1 MPENKIRYGLK
12 NVHYAIATIAADN
25 TATYGTPKPF
35 PGAVS
40 LALDPQGENTPF
52 YADDIA
58 YWIGASNTG
67 YSGDLEMALVTDD
80 FEKDVLGALPDNKGV
95 MIEDVNAQAVHFA
108 LLFQVA
114 GDAKATRHVLYN
126 CTATRPQAGGQTKG
140 ETVEPQTQTT
150 TITATSIHIA
160 DLDKDISKAKTTSE
174 TDETVYNEWFNSV
187 YQPAA
192 LAAAGGQTP

>member
-1 MPENKIRYGLK
+1 
-12 NVHYAIATIAADN
+12 
-25 TATYGTPKPF
+25 
-35 PGAVS
+35 
-40 LALDPQGENTPF
+40 
-52 YADDIA
+52 
-58 YWIGASNTG
+58 
-67 YSGDLEMALVTDD
+67 MALVTDD

-114 GDAKATRHVLYN
+114 GDVKSTRHVLYN

-160 DLDKDISKAKTTSE
+160 DLDKDISKAKTTRRLTKRCITSGSA
-174 TDETVYNEWFNSV
+174 TSISLQPWP
-187 YQPAA
+187 QPAA
-192 LAAAGGQTP
+192 RRLKKGLTYVRRGKDRDQGGPHAGYGVCGRLL